1 MRAWLSLLFALLLI
15 PVGIAAT
22 AFLTRTASITC
33 TRAGEQITCHETET
47 IGPYQAFSATVENVK
62 IARDMSD
69 SEGGSTGVFIETQS
83 GEEFRFTSAFLDSS
97 QQSTVA
103 DRIHQFI
110 FVQQDQTELAFTL
123 PVSLLN
129 LGLGAGFTLAMI
141 VWAAIS
147 AARIARQTKR

>member
-22 AFLTRTASITC
+22 AFLTRTASVAC
-33 TRAGEQITCHETET
+33 TRAGEQIACRETES
-47 IGPYQAFSATVENVK
+47 IGPYQAFAATVENVK
-62 IARDMSD
+62 IARDMTDSD
-69 SEGGSTGVFIETQS
+69 GGSDGVFIETQS
-83 GEEFRFTSAFLDSS
+83 GDNIRFTSSFLDSG

-129 LGLGAGFTLAMI
+129 LALGAGFVLAMI

-147 AARIARQTKR
+147 AARIARQPRR